1 MVDLVKIYELL
12 EQMYSI
18 NFTKKKFCLSVHS
31 YGTNSY
37 LFVNRTESIKFKVKD
52 SEILP
57 SPLCL
62 GNISKDWSIDNMKK
76 NWI

>member
-1 MVDLVKIYELL
+1 
-12 EQMYSI
+12 MYSI

-31 YGTNSY
+31 YGTNSS

-76 NWI
+76 NWIYWLCL